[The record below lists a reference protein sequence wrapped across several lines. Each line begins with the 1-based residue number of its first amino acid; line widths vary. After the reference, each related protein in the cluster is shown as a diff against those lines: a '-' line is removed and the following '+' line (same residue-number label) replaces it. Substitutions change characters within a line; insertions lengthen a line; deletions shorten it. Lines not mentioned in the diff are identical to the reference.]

1 MTLELPP
8 AGRPWDELRAEM
20 SAMRTGDLDWRNGR
34 HGAYVWYA
42 DDDLEHVLR
51 EAFGMFMVEN
61 GLGIRVFP
69 SIARMEREVL
79 GMVQWLLSGDD
90 ETSGIFT
97 SGGTE
102 SIFVAM
108 YAARE
113 WARQTRPA
121 TSTPEIVAA
130 HSAHP
135 AVSKAAHLLGM
146 TVKRVPVAADYRADP
161 AAMEAAIGPDT
172 VALYASAPAY
182 SLGVIDPIA
191 RLGPIAQRHDL
202 WLHVDAC
209 VGGILAP
216 FVRQLGYPVPQF
228 DFAVPG
234 VTSISADLHKSG
246 FAAKPA
252 STVTFRTK
260 SHREFARYTFDDWP
274 SGTYTSYTFTGT
286 RPGGAI
292 AAAWAAMQY
301 LGQDGYRRLAAASM
315 RAKEAIA
322 EGLLH
327 MPSVTIFGNPE
338 LWAFAF
344 GSSEVDM
351 RQVAVLMAKR
361 GWVCGPTTAPPGIH
375 VMCTPVHEP
384 VAGEYV
390 AAIAECIAEARS
402 AGSASPAGAT
412 YN

>member
-1 MTLELPP
+1 MTFELPA

-79 GMVQWLLSGDD
+79 GTVAWLLSGDD
-90 ETSGIFT
+90 ESAGVFT

-108 YAARE
+108 YAIRE
-113 WARQTRPA
+113 WARHTRPA
-121 TSTPEIVAA
+121 ITTPEVVAA

-135 AVSKAAHLLGM
+135 ALNKAAHFLGM
-146 TVKRVPVAADYRADP
+146 KVTRVPVAADYRADP
-161 AAMEAAIGPDT
+161 KAMEAAVSPDT
-172 VALYASAPAY
+172 VALYGSAPAY

-191 RLGPIAQRHDL
+191 QLGEVAERHGL

-216 FVRQLGYPVPQF
+216 SVRQLGYDVPAF

-252 STVTFRTK
+252 STVTFRTAA
-260 SHREFARYTFDDWP
+260 HRDFARYRFDDWP
-274 SGTYTSYTFTGT
+274 SGAYTSHTFTGT

-315 RAKEAIA
+315 RAKEAVA
-322 EGLLH
+322 EGLLGI
-327 MPSVTIFGNPE
+327 PSVTIFGDPE

-344 GSSEVDM
+344 GSNEVDM
-351 RQVAVLMAKR
+351 RQVAMLMAKR
-361 GWVCGPTTAPPGIH
+361 GWVCGPTTDPSGIH

-384 VAGEYV
+384 VAADYV
-390 AAIAECIAEARS
+390 AAIAECIAEARVEGGS
-402 AGSASPAGAT
+402 TVPTAG